1 MLIPGWDGVES
12 VVVFEPG
19 CEECRVSR
27 GARKVVEVV
36 PESEVE
42 EMRGK
47 LEVEEEVARPVAVPY
62 PPSLIL
68 EDLELVLETREAS
81 TRVSSVSF
89 SSRTRSLSRLELDL
103 DIEGTSGYS
112 INVAAAVAAVP
123 GQDE

>member
-1 MLIPGWDGVES
+1 MFVPEWELLGV
-12 VVVFEPG
+12 G

-36 PESEVE
+36 PESEVD

-68 EDLELVLETREAS
+68 GGLEFALEPLERS
-81 TRVSSVSF
+81 RRVSSVSM
-89 SSRTRSLSRLELDL
+89 SSRSRSLSRVEPDL
-103 DIEGTSGYS
+103 GGMR
-112 INVAAAVAAVP
+112 
-123 GQDE
+123 G

>member
-1 MLIPGWDGVES
+1 M
-12 VVVFEPG
+12 FEPG
-19 CEECRVSR
+19 WEECRVSR

-62 PPSLIL
+62 PPNLTL
-68 EDLELVLETREAS
+68 EDLELVLETIEGS

-89 SSRTRSLSRLELDL
+89 SSRTRSLSRFELDL

-112 INVAAAVAAVP
+112 INVAAAATAVP
-123 GQDE
+123 GPDE